1 MSYQPEERYWTDY
14 LRIAFPVLGL
24 LLLLGL
30 FWFWATELIDNND
43 EPNGTTTAQLTQT
56 AAPSPTTGGGAG
68 AEPRLTEETGAG
80 AGNATATGESEPRAT
95 RTPRGDVEETPTEEA
110 EQVGQFAKDDI
121 VVTNAEANLRS
132 SPEIAD
138 DNVVT
143 TLPDGTELT
152 VTGKSVEAGD
162 HIWVPVEDN
171 ETGELKG
178 YVAEEVLDPA

>member
-1 MSYQPEERYWTDY
+1 VSYQPEERYWTDY

-43 EPNGTTTAQLTQT
+43 EPNGTTVAQQTQT
-56 AAPSPTTGGGAG
+56 AAPSPTSGGAS
-68 AEPRLTEETGAG
+68 AAPELTEETGSG
-80 AGNATATGESEPRAT
+80 DATATGESAPRAT
-95 RTPRGDVEETPTEEA
+95 RTPRGEADADPTAEEA
-110 EQVGQFAKDDI
+110 VGQFAKDDI

-132 SPEIAD
+132 SAEIAD
-138 DNVVT
+138 DNIVT

-162 HIWVPVEDN
+162 RIWVPVVDN
-171 ETGELKG
+171 ETGDLEG
-178 YVAEEVLDPA
+178 YVAEEVLDKA